1 VEPTCRW
8 AERDA
13 TADVQNVCDEVRN
26 PSPMLCPCTPA
37 RPPADETSLFT
48 AKSFRR
54 QVVAG
59 THFFIKV
66 HEGGEER
73 IHLRV
78 YKMLAHA
85 GGKLQLTV
93 GQVLGTTLFF

>member
-1 VEPTCRW
+1 EPTCRW

-13 TADVQNVCDEVRN
+13 TADV

-85 GGKLQLTV
+85 GGKLQLT
-93 GQVLGTTLFF
+93 QVYTYVVPCVCVCV